1 MSDVQSSLRVIL
13 FRTKAALEKFQDMLN
28 FDGWE
33 GHFHY
38 KDRMGIGRSGLIGS
52 VLGVIGGFH
61 LCLFL
66 FMLLFAPNGLIRSA
80 LVVWSLYIVF
90 LVTFHFLEFFVT
102 SVRQPHSLS
111 TDSFIV
117 NHSLNYTIAILASCL
132 EFWLETLIFG
142 RNRFRYRITFLLG
155 ILLVVGGQYFRSL
168 AMWQCGESFN
178 HIIAQDKPAHH
189 RLQTQGLYH
198 YLRHPSY
205 FGWFYWTLGM
215 QLVLG
220 NFWCLLAYAYVSWTF
235 FRDRIPY
242 EEHLLWQF
250 YGEEYQA
257 YVARTYI
264 GIPLIFSKIPS
275 LQKQGKTTT
284 TMDPHASNNAS
295 TVDSASP
302 KDKTVPISLD
312 EPSVHRNDSSG
323 DDVNTAEKS
332 PLSVME
338 EDDEDYDSV
347 KMAANSTTII
357 APVVHLETNNNTD
370 DAQHNAPQDTHE
382 ASLDE
387 AENDANFPKDKKN
400 D

>member
-1 MSDVQSSLRVIL
+1 M
-13 FRTKAALEKFQDMLN
+13 
-28 FDGWE
+28 
-33 GHFHY
+33 
-38 KDRMGIGRSGLIGS
+38 
-52 VLGVIGGFH
+52 
-61 LCLFL
+61 
-66 FMLLFAPNGLIRSA
+66 
-80 LVVWSLYIVF
+80 
-90 LVTFHFLEFFVT
+90 
-102 SVRQPHSLS
+102 
-111 TDSFIV
+111 

-198 YLRHPSY
+198 FLRHPSY

-242 EEHLLWQF
+242 EEQLLWQF

-264 GIPLIFSKIPS
+264 GIPLIFSKIPP
-275 LQKQGKTTT
+275 LQQQEKSTTAVDT
-284 TMDPHASNNAS
+284 QASNISS
-295 TVDSASP
+295 TGGSSSP
-302 KDKTVPISLD
+302 NNETVPISLD
-312 EPSVHRNDSSG
+312 EPSTHHSDSGHRSDE
-323 DDVNTAEKS
+323 VNVAKKS

-347 KMAANSTTII
+347 KMAANLTQST
-357 APVVHLETNNNTD
+357 APVVHLETNNNTVE
-370 DAQHNAPQDTHE
+370 AHNNIIQDTQE

-387 AENDANFPKDKKN
+387 AENEPSLPKDKKN